1 MDARTPVERSQL
13 FRNATPREVYEVI
26 VDFEQYPRLFPEIK
40 KVRIIERAI
49 KSMPEPEP
57 EPERVRVEFR
67 ADKLL
72 PVRYVLDL
80 TLDAVAC
87 TVDWVYVE
95 GEVVTDSSG
104 GWRLRAESD
113 GVRVDYHASAMVKA
127 PLPGFVLRKITDALV
142 SASLPGMFTSLEAEV
157 HRRRG
162 LAGAPTR

>member
-1 MDARTPVERSQL
+1 MFGMDARTPVERSQL
-13 FRNATPREVYEVI
+13 FRNVTPREVYDVV

-40 KVRIIERAI
+40 NVRVIART
-49 KSMPEPEP
+49 
-57 EPERVRVEFR
+57 PERMRVEFR

-80 TLDAVAC
+80 TLDPVAF

-104 GWRLRAESD
+104 GWRFRPESG
-113 GVRVDYHASAMVKA
+113 GVRVDYRASAKVKA

-142 SASLPGMFTSLEAEV
+142 SASLPGMFASIEAEV
-157 HRRRG
+157 HRRRP
-162 LAGAPTR
+162 GAA

>member
-13 FRNATPREVYEVI
+13 FRNTTLREVYDVV

-40 KVRIIERAI
+40 RVKIIERTA
-49 KSMPEPEP
+49 
-57 EPERVRVEFR
+57 ERVRAEFR

-80 TLDAVAC
+80 TLDPDAC
-87 TVDWVYVE
+87 RAIDWVYVE

-104 GWRLRAESD
+104 GWRFRLEAD

-127 PLPGFVLRKITDALV
+127 PLPGFVLRKLTDALV
-142 SASLPGMFTSLEAEV
+142 SASLPGMFASIEAEV
-157 HRRRG
+157 RRRRG
-162 LAGAPTR
+162 SA